1 MKLCN
6 ILDTLGKCYSNIAFA
21 SLNNFSGVFL
31 NCAIF
36 QILNWI
42 CQFQRPNYSASM
54 NIWLTLTK
62 TYLFAVSPSFWAN
75 SCLFQAGMACILL
88 SSSSLALSSNASCLA
103 LSAAFLANISLFH
116 FGISLP
122 RGSTAGIYKKYLS
135 TKLSYSLFKSS
146 RYLFQEI
153 FCCKLSQKFSVLFL
167 FNFLCCFLLKLV
179 KM

>member
-1 MKLCN
+1 MLCHYVFYILYGIQVISLKATENMKLCN

-135 TKLSYSLFKSS
+135 NKTILLII
-146 RYLFQEI
+146 QI
-153 FCCKLSQKFSVLFL
+153 IQIPFSG
-167 FNFLCCFLLKLV
+167 NFLL
-179 KM
+179 